1 MDNVLDAVK
10 SGAAGSWYL
19 QNRGD
24 TMVKDEF
31 DFGFAVDLMH
41 KDLNLVIHQANH
53 IGSQTPLTEMMLNSL
68 EESQHDGDNRMDAT
82 VIIRNYLKEKND

>member
-1 MDNVLDAVK
+1 
-10 SGAAGSWYL
+10 
-19 QNRGD
+19 
-24 TMVKDEF
+24 MVKDEF
-31 DFGFAVDLMH
+31 DFGFAVDLKP
-41 KDLNLVIHQANH
+41 KDLNLVIDQAKH